1 MGQVCLKDEDDP
13 PTGSLSGIAKRR
25 DNFSDTAERGG
36 AYQGLP
42 ISRLD
47 LTRAAFQGTPELSDG
62 ARCLLGFYLSH
73 LDTKRLGEGVTS
85 VWPGNAAAS
94 EALGKKDPTIRRLK
108 GDLEAAGFII
118 RKYDRRNRPL
128 EGGAIDLSPF
138 LIEVPAIL
146 KGIDE
151 RNAARRKVWEEARA
165 PDQSTADAISSGD
178 PLKNERLNSTP
189 KNIDSCFGFE
199 GFEEKKP
206 DEAEL
211 PTEAVTEAKQAIGEA
226 KMLRKALD
234 LSPKLSGALDP
245 ENIGISV
252 ETAASNIWSVLPDL
266 FPNDSAN
273 SISHTFLW
281 CAKRH
286 GAKAFLFLAVA
297 LEDPTAK
304 DPRKLFGWF
313 ATNPEKIDLSRNLA
327 RIKHKPKPIEAADDK
342 PNLPADSFEREIG
355 AAIAAEIGAP
365 AYNSWLASKSVRFTV
380 KGDNRVRIEHE
391 SAIARKYLQERYSRA
406 LKAAADALG
415 YDGYVV
421 KEPA

>member
-1 MGQVCLKDEDDP
+1 MGQVCLKDEDP
-13 PTGSLSGIAKRR
+13 PEGVARR
-25 DNFSDTAERGG
+25 YDNFDETAERGG
-36 AYQGLP
+36 AYQGMP

-47 LTRAAFQGTPELSDG
+47 LARAAFQGTPELSDG

-73 LDTKRLGEGVTS
+73 LDTKRLGEGITS
-85 VWPGNAAAS
+85 VWPGNAAAC

-108 GDLEAAGFII
+108 GDLEEAGFII

-128 EGGAIDLSPF
+128 EGDAIDLSPF

-146 KGIDE
+146 KTIDA
-151 RNAARRKVWEEARA
+151 RSAARRHAWQEARQA
-165 PDQSTADAISSGD
+165 DQSTARAKLSGD

-189 KNIDSCFGFE
+189 KNLDSCLGFE
-199 GFEEKKP
+199 GFEEDKRG
-206 DEAEL
+206 DMGLSTMVVAD
-211 PTEAVTEAKQAIGEA
+211 AKQAIGETKA
-226 KMLRKALD
+226 LRKALD
-234 LSPKLSGALDP
+234 LSPRLSNALDP
-245 ENIGISV
+245 ENTGISV
-252 ETAASNIWSVLPDL
+252 ETAASKIWSVLPDL

-297 LEDPTAK
+297 LEDPTTK

-327 RIKHKPKPIEAADDK
+327 RIKHKPKPVKPMDDT
-342 PNLPADSFEREIG
+342 PILPFDSFECEIG
-355 AAIAAEIGAP
+355 AAIAAEMGAP
-365 AYNSWLASKSVRFTV
+365 AYNSWLAPNSVRFTV

-391 SAIARKYLQERYSRA
+391 SAICRKYLLERYSED
-406 LKAAADALG
+406 LKAAARALG
-415 YDGYVV
+415 YDGYIV
-421 KEPA
+421 KEPE